1 MNETVHF
8 EHERVMA
15 TPRSAPRR
23 SLIVMA
29 GLTPAVVTETL
40 WALAQGEEQ
49 WIPSRVVVLSTSTGI
64 ELLKT
69 QVEPHR
75 TRAGSPW
82 MRLLRAL
89 GIPQDQLAC
98 QLEPTVLQDGDRKP
112 VTDAT
117 DAASL
122 DAITAR
128 FAEIYEREW
137 KHSDEVVVAVA
148 GGRNAMTF
156 VVSQALSLLKRPSDR
171 ACQVLV
177 DYPEVLLTTQDP
189 GIAADPDF
197 LHGSLR
203 GAIEQCDEFYF
214 PEDGRSQAIKA
225 KYRNSDGQLLES
237 AQKLKFEFAQAQ
249 LKVVWL
255 PILRM
260 SAISDATRKAV
271 AARLARGQATLTGLV
286 AQRNLADR
294 VNAVVLLKFERLQG
308 RSHGILFGELCDQAF
323 TTIGVLTA
331 KPIAQALDL
340 FPSTNIEMLRLGN
353 IEDAEFDAIE
363 YVAWNT
369 LSADQ
374 QELRAGDRYSPSKP
388 KRDTYRDAF
397 RPNKGASYRRMADLG
412 HDLFLPARFNK
423 VDGRG
428 KSKEQRNRLKE
439 LTPFV
444 IEEFLAP
451 GARPTLGS
459 ALAGQD
465 PKCFDLD
472 QTLTLRVTSEEDN

>member
-1 MNETVHF
+1 MNKTVHTKQ
-8 EHERVMA
+8 ERVMA
-15 TPRSAPRR
+15 TPHSAHKR

-40 WALAQGEEQ
+40 WALAKGEDR

-64 ELLKT
+64 ELLKA

-89 GIPQDQLAC
+89 GIPHDQLAC
-98 QLEPTVLQDGDRKP
+98 KLEPTVLQDGDREP

-128 FAEIYEREW
+128 FAEVYEREW
-137 KHSDEVVVAVA
+137 DHSDEVVVAVA

-156 VVSQALSLLKRPSDR
+156 VVSQALSLLKRTSDR

-177 DYPEVLLTTQDP
+177 DYPEALLTRQDP
-189 GIAADPDF
+189 GMAEAEYF

-214 PEDGRSQAIKA
+214 PEDGRSQSIQV
-225 KYRNSDGQLLES
+225 KYRLSDGHLVES
-237 AQKLKFEFAQAQ
+237 AQKLKFEFAKAQ

-271 AARLARGQATLTGLV
+271 AARLAGGKATLTGLV

-294 VNAVVLLKFERLQG
+294 VNAVVLLKLERLQG
-308 RSHGILFGELCDQAF
+308 RSQGILFGELCDQTF

-331 KPIAQALDL
+331 KPTAQALDL

-363 YVAWNT
+363 YVVWNT

-374 QELRAGDRYSPSKP
+374 QELRSADRFRPSKP

-397 RPNKGASYRRMADLG
+397 RPDSGASYRRMADRG
-412 HDLFLPARFNK
+412 HDLFLPTRFNK

-428 KSKEQRNRLKE
+428 KSRAQLNTLKE

-444 IEEFLAP
+444 IEEFLATR
-451 GARPTLGS
+451 ARPTLGS

-472 QTLTLRVTSEEDN
+472 QTLTLRVTSEEDE